1 MSLDFGQT
9 GYPAYTMEDEAG
21 KPVPCA
27 LGQPWV
33 NEDTQRTLAR
43 LRIPRTDQWGR
54 PLPGEPDDARA
65 DALERKAP
73 PTR

>member
-9 GYPAYTMEDEAG
+9 GFPAFKKVDEDG

-33 NEDTQRTLAR
+33 NQDTQRTLAK
-43 LRIPRTDQWGR
+43 LRIPRTDPWGK
-54 PLPGEPDDARA
+54 PLPGEPA
-65 DALERKAP
+65 DPK
-73 PTR
+73 TGGK